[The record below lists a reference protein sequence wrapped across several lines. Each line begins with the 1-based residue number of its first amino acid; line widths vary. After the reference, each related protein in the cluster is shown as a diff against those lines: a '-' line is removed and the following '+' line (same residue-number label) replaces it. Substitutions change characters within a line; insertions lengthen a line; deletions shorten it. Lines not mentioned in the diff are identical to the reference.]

1 MQRRSRPHISFVEII
16 AIGSRRFQGRSR
28 PHGSSACTPP
38 PNPLPFLHRRSHAFA
53 TAFLPGKR
61 SQPSARRLQNRGAAK
76 SSHEIRRRGCS
87 PAPQNGPA
95 QFSSP
100 PFARI
105 CNGVPPRKALP
116 TVARRFQNRGA
127 AKSSHEIR
135 RRGCSPAP
143 TAARA
148 VLFAAEPAPRPHGGP
163 AQLPP
168 PPFARVC
175 NGVPPRKAL
184 PTVARRLQTVERCVH
199 ISFVEIIAIG
209 SRRFQGRSRPHGSS
223 ACTPPPNPLPF
234 LHRRSR
240 AFAMAF
246 LPGKRSQPS
255 PDGFKTA
262 ASQIVA

>member
-38 PNPLPFLHRRSHAFA
+38 PNPLPFLHRRSRAFA

-100 PFARI
+100 P
-105 CNGVPPRKALP
+105 NPL
-116 TVARRFQNRGA
+116 
-127 AKSSHEIR
+127 
-135 RRGCSPAP
+135 PAP
-143 TAARA
+143 TAAQR
-148 VLFAAEPAPRPHGGP
+148 
-163 AQLPP
+163 
-168 PPFARVC
+168 
-175 NGVPPRKAL
+175 N
-184 PTVARRLQTVERCVH
+184 
-199 ISFVEIIAIG
+199 S
-209 SRRFQGRSRPHGSS
+209 
-223 ACTPPPNPLPF
+223 
-234 LHRRSR
+234 LHRRSH

-246 LPGKRSQPS
+246 LPGKRSQLS
-255 PDGFKTA
+255 ADFKTA
-262 ASQIVA
+262 ARPNCKQASAPGTAPIRRHLIKPPPDGFPPLCRPRPGGAHPPAKRLSRPKKNRRPHPSGRRAAIRAYSMVGASTPRDFCRQSIKKP